1 MDVILGL
8 VRHLLGAGGAALA
21 TNGWIDAAQSEQLV
35 GALLAI
41 GAIAWSAWDKKSK
54 KKKK

>member
-35 GALLAI
+35 GAVLTIA
-41 GAIAWSAWDKKSK
+41 AIAWSAWDKKK
-54 KKKK
+54 K